1 MNGEENRVMYTYNNP
16 THTLKTN
23 YCTVYSVH
31 YRTVQYRLIQK
42 QIGGKVETSLKMFTD
57 GKE

>member
-1 MNGEENRVMYTYNNP
+1 MYTYNNP